1 MSTWGNVNR
10 DRPIGTSK
18 EAWVP
23 FDNKA
28 DDWFRSY
35 DQKTRH
41 KAEDGSALLL
51 ERCNRLFRRFAEAHR
66 ISLEKAR
73 EFQLDGYR
81 A

>member
-1 MSTWGNVNR
+1 MNAWGNVNR

-18 EAWVP
+18 EAWLP

-35 DQKTRH
+35 DQKTRRT
-41 KAEDGSALLL
+41 AEDGSALLL
-51 ERCNRLFRRFAEAHR
+51 ERCNRLFRRFAEKNR
-66 ISLEKAR
+66 ISIERAR
-73 EFQLDGYR
+73 ELQLGGYR